1 MEEAP
6 KELFLKEGR
15 SEVLLAYSPGW
26 HERRRLIWFQG
37 EGSANLADFT
47 RVSKVCLAPQK
58 HILS

>member
-1 MEEAP
+1 MEEAL

-26 HERRRLIWFQG
+26 HEGQRLIWFQG